1 VKGGNVMKELP
12 KISEAEWE
20 VMKLLWKNDSLT
32 SEKIIASLSEDND
45 WSHQTIKTFITRLI
59 KKGAIGYEKVGRIYN
74 YYSLVSEDECI
85 KSENEFFIKKVY
97 NGALNM
103 LFTKFLE
110 EDNLSIDEIEEL
122 ENILKDKKKKKST

>member
-1 VKGGNVMKELP
+1 MKELP

-59 KKGAIGYEKVGRIYN
+59 KKGAIGYEKAGRIYN
-74 YYSLVSEDECI
+74 YYPLVSEDECI

-103 LFTKFLE
+103 LFSKFLE

-122 ENILKDKKKKKST
+122 ENILKDKKRKKVHNDI